1 MSKPIVFIDAGYL
14 ISRSQL
20 GDLGVPFSP
29 QYLGTTKYTPPLQL
43 CVNSN
48 YGDTH

>member
-20 GDLGVPFSP
+20 GDLGGAILATISR
-29 QYLGTTKYTPPLQL
+29 
-43 CVNSN
+43 N
-48 YGDTH
+48 YEIHSTAPVMRELELR